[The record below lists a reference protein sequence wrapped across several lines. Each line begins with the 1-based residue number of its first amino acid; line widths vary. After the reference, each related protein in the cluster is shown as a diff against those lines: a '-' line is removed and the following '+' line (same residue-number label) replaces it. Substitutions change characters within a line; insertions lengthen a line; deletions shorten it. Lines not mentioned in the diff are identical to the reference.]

1 MLALPCL
8 MEPPHSSSFITEE
21 GARRRV
27 TFSLGPVCIWRK
39 SSCLSLSLVYF
50 LCPWDILLNS
60 HLTSINPVSK
70 FSLLPVPTL
79 LPIKICFYLSK
90 VSLSPKFYSR
100 NFDSVT
106 YFFFINCICSWQ
118 FDTWIH
124 VFWLRSPTTLVSLS
138 PGSCLIFFWDPLSL
152 TRAFSVNLGLE
163 RSIGI
168 TSGYTGSNAHTSPGS
183 ISSQQFSWEEVGP
196 VALSLILISWWQ
208 SQSWADPL
216 QAAYLPPSGSAQSL
230 DCFEV
235 SGM

>member
-60 HLTSINPVSK
+60 HLTSMNPVSK

-106 YFFFINCICSWQ
+106 YFFLLIAFVLDSL
-118 FDTWIH
+118 IH
-124 VFWLRSPTTLVSLS
+124 
-138 PGSCLIFFWDPLSL
+138 
-152 TRAFSVNLGLE
+152 E
-163 RSIGI
+163 YMY
-168 TSGYTGSNAHTSPGS
+168 SGYTHPQPSFPFPLVLALFSFETHWVWPG
-183 ISSQQFSWEEVGP
+183 
-196 VALSLILISWWQ
+196 LSLWAWVWNDLLA
-208 SQSWADPL
+208 SQVGTLAAMPTPPQDPSV
-216 QAAYLPPSGSAQSL
+216 ASSSA
-230 DCFEV
+230 
-235 SGM
+235 GKK